1 MKCFSFY
8 IGDRKDE
15 PKTPKSVFVQ
25 SVNSSGTDHE
35 IGRSGSEL
43 NSQNVTGIDRES
55 MGRPSLPSM
64 SQRHSNL
71 RAFTVSELKSAT
83 KNFSRSVMVG
93 EGGFGCVYKGS
104 IKSTEDP
111 TTKLEIAVK
120 QLGKRGMQ
128 GHKEWITEVNVLGV
142 VEHPNLV
149 KLVGYCADEDERG
162 MQRLLVYEFMPRGS
176 VDDHLSIRSD
186 KPLPWAM
193 RLRIAQ
199 DAARGLKYLHEE
211 MDFQIIFR
219 DFKSSNIL
227 LDEQWNAKLSDFGLA
242 RLGPSE
248 GLTHVS
254 TAVVGTMGYAAPE
267 YIQTGRLTSKSDVWS
282 YGVFLYELI
291 TGRRPLDRNR
301 PKSEQKLLEWI
312 RPYLSDAKKF
322 KQIVDPRIE
331 QKDILKSAHKLANIA
346 NRCLVRNPKSRPTM
360 GEVLEMMNL
369 IVNAFTETESAQQSS
384 KNSAPTATSHETTA
398 KNKRRNVDLKTGESG
413 WFGRMW
419 SPKHVRTC

>member
-8 IGDRKDE
+8 NGDKKDE
-15 PKTPKSVFVQ
+15 PKTPKSVFVH

-43 NSQNVTGIDRES
+43 NSQNVTGGGRES

-71 RAFTVSELKSAT
+71 RVFTVSELKSAT

-120 QLGKRGMQ
+120 QL
-128 GHKEWITEVNVLGV
+128 
-142 VEHPNLV
+142 
-149 KLVGYCADEDERG
+149 
-162 MQRLLVYEFMPRGS
+162 
-176 VDDHLSIRSD
+176 D

-254 TAVVGTMGYAAPE
+254 TASRVLACLRESGFCLEGTCTVEVVGTMGYAAPE

-322 KQIVDPRIE
+322 KQIVDPRLE

-346 NRCLVRNPKSRPTM
+346 NRCLVRNPKSRPKM
-360 GEVLEMMNL
+360 SEVLEMMDL
-369 IVNAFTETESAQQSS
+369 IVNASTGAESAQQSS
-384 KNSAPTATSHETTA
+384 KNSAPITFSRDTTA

-413 WFGRMW
+413 WFGRIW
-419 SPKHVRTC
+419 SPKYVRTC